1 MDEPTNL
8 EDTPKRIRLD
18 LRLIHEIPELSR
30 SFGTKLI
37 QNGKVAVNG
46 EVIDKPGYKLWPY
59 DELEVDYDKSI
70 LDIIPDI
77 ELPIIYEDGDC
88 VAIDK
93 PTGVLTHTKGRLQ
106 PEATVATWLRRRIHN
121 MTGDRAG
128 IVHRLDR
135 ATSGVMICAKH
146 PAALKLLQK
155 QFENR
160 TAKKTYLAVVSGMV
174 TPDKAII
181 DLPIERNPKAPATF
195 RVGASG
201 KDAQTRYEV
210 VKFGKDT
217 TLLELHPATGRT
229 HQLRVHLA
237 HISHPILGDPLY
249 GKSDARLYLHSYQ
262 LSLTLPNG
270 TKKTFT
276 SQAPTS
282 FEKVLGL

>member
-1 MDEPTNL
+1 
-8 EDTPKRIRLD
+8 
-18 LRLIHEIPELSR
+18 
-30 SFGTKLI
+30 
-37 QNGKVAVNG
+37 
-46 EVIDKPGYKLWPY
+46 
-59 DELEVDYDKSI
+59 
-70 LDIIPDI
+70 
-77 ELPIIYEDGDC
+77 
-88 VAIDK
+88 
-93 PTGVLTHTKGRLQ
+93 
-106 PEATVATWLRRRIHN
+106 

-160 TAKKTYLAVVSGMV
+160 TAKKTYLAVVSGIV
-174 TPDKAII
+174 TPDEAII
-181 DLPIERNPKAPATF
+181 NLPIERNPKAPATF

-210 VKFGKDT
+210 VKFGIGK

-249 GKSDARLYLHSYQ
+249 GKSDARLYLHSRQ

-276 SQAPTS
+276 SPAPTS